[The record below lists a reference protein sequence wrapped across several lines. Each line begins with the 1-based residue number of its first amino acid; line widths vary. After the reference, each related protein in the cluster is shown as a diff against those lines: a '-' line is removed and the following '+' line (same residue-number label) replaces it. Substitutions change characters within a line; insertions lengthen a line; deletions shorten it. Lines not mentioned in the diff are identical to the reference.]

1 MLVTLNQLR
10 PLGVQSSRRN
20 GQKWVEKSETHI
32 HQLQM
37 AGQPFVSH
45 LTGSATASVTLS
57 NHTLPTSHLSAKD
70 FVLLHRE
77 NRRGQSKAFSMS
89 PKPLNQPTAQT
100 TFALP
105 LLLWWQKC
113 PYYESFSCGLDLTF
127 SHILIVR
134 LLSVFRK

>member
-1 MLVTLNQLR
+1 MLVTLNQRR

-45 LTGSATASVTLS
+45 LSGSATVSVT
-57 NHTLPTSHLSAKD
+57 TLPTSHLSTKD
-70 FVLLHRE
+70 SLLLHRE
-77 NRRGQSKAFSMS
+77 DRRGLPKAFSMS

-113 PYYESFSCGLDLTF
+113 PYYESSSCGLDLTF
-127 SHILIVR
+127 SHILIVL